1 MIYLPDTNALIR
13 FLNPGSNAVKDH
25 FLAVDPM
32 SIRLCS
38 VTKAELYC
46 GAMKSSRS
54 ADNLKLLDELFANF
68 DSFSFDD
75 NAAVKYGEI
84 RSELARKGTPIGP
97 NDLMIAAIAL
107 AHNAVVVI
115 HNMREFSRVAGLK
128 TVDWENP

>member
-13 FLNPGSNAVKDH
+13 FLNPGSNAVKNH
-25 FLAVDPM
+25 FIEVDPS
-32 SIRLCS
+32 SISLGS
-38 VTKAELYC
+38 VTKAELYY

-68 DSFSFDD
+68 NSFSFDD
-75 NAAVKYGEI
+75 SAAVKYGEI

-107 AHNAVVVI
+107 VHNAVVVT

-128 TVDWENP
+128 TVDWEIS